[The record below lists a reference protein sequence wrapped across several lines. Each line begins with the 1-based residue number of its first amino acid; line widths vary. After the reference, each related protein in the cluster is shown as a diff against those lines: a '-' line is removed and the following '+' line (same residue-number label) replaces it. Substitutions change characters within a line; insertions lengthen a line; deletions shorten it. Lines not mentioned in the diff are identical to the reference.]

1 MRHYLF
7 WILAAGV
14 VIPAFGAEKSGY
26 YHDDTPLS
34 AHHSIYSDIFI
45 HKWLD
50 APRDGFKP
58 IPLAEQLKISDTADA
73 PKVIIPVVEIFL

>member
-1 MRHYLF
+1 M
-7 WILAAGV
+7 
-14 VIPAFGAEKSGY
+14 IPAFGAEKSNH

-58 IPLAEQLKISDTADA
+58 IPLEEQLKISDTADA